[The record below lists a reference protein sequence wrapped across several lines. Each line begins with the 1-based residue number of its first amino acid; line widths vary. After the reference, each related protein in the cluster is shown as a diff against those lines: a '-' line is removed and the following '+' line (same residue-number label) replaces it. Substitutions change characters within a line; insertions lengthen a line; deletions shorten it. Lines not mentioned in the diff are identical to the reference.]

1 MIAFIKGVLEALD
14 ENRIVVENHGIGY
27 EILVAG
33 SVLQALPRPGNEV
46 KIHTYMHVRE
56 DAIQLF
62 GFLTR
67 DDLAMFKLLIT
78 VSGVGPKGALGVLTA
93 MDADKLRLAILTD
106 DAKAIAR
113 APGIGAKTAGK
124 VILELRDKISK
135 DALLPDS
142 FAGDS
147 DVSPNADATADREA
161 VQALTALGYS
171 ASQAAVAVKKVS
183 APGMT
188 VEEILKQSL
197 RVIE

>member
-124 VILELRDKISK
+124 VILELRDKVSK

-142 FAGDS
+142 FSGDS

-183 APGMT
+183 ASGMT